1 MPKTEYQEDIKAASV
16 SPLELWLIDFAKTH
30 NGSEEVSVSS
40 SAQYTLFTNWCS
52 KCGMKYEVSSVQFSL
67 RLKRLNIG
75 GVGDSIHTKAGNKRV
90 FNIQE
95 MIKHFKIDIDTDDG
109 VTDDDEL

>member
-1 MPKTEYQEDIKAASV
+1 
-16 SPLELWLIDFAKTH
+16 
-30 NGSEEVSVSS
+30 
-40 SAQYTLFTNWCS
+40 
-52 KCGMKYEVSSVQFSL
+52 MKYEVNNVQFSV

-75 GVGDSIHTKAGNKRV
+75 GVGNSISTKSGNKRV

-95 MIKHFKIDIDTDDG
+95 MIKHFKIEIDPDDG